1 MKRVLSVVLT
11 LMILLSLIPGSVFA
25 AEPFTRADAAVFL
38 AESFALADIHA
49 LQLEGME
56 ETPKELGYAASSEAI
71 TAKNVIAAAKDCV

>member
-38 AESFALADIHA
+38 AESFAMADIHA
-49 LQLEGME
+49 LRKKPFPQQVVRCERK
-56 ETPKELGYAASSEAI
+56 P
-71 TAKNVIAAAKDCV
+71 AKAES